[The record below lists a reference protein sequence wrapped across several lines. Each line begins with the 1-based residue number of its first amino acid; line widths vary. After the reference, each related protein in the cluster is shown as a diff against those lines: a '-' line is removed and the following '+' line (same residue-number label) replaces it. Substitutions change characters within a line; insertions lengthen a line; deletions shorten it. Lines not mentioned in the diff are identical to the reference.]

1 MRALTMDEV
10 GVVSGGGILP
20 TYNSSGVAT
29 LTNSGSSAPSFISNS
44 PNGGTLFGGAVN
56 GGFAS
61 QDAQLQCYADW
72 LNAGCP
78 DIQGQSAPDYLEE
91 VKVTAQRVG
100 QSDVSVPNA
109 ALGTGFAQMN
119 NLLAQADAEEKYAQA
134 CINMALTRYLAGL
147 ACYDTEADIWPGL
160 GAGYSSGKGLS
171 YEVTV
176 DEHKLD
182 GVVNLDASTTVD
194 HKIYNF
200 NGEVTG
206 GSSEKYGF
214 GVSVKENVSEVIR
227 GVNNAINNI
236 GQEMYRYYKGM
247 EIDLIKAD

>member
-10 GVVSGGGILP
+10 DCVSGGLEMKP
-20 TYNSSGVAT
+20 WE
-29 LTNSGSSAPSFISNS
+29 
-44 PNGGTLFGGAVN
+44 
-56 GGFAS
+56 GGFYSATWQNS
-61 QDAQLQCYADW
+61 VADSFSMMSAYSG
-72 LNAGCP
+72 LGQQMNDYHQQQVEQQKAINGLFNIS
-78 DIQGQSAPDYLEE
+78 DQSAPNS
-91 VKVTAQRVG
+91 AF
-100 QSDVSVPNA
+100 
-109 ALGTGFAQMN
+109 GTGFSPLN
-119 NLLAQADAEEKYAQA
+119 NAFSNAAAEGKYAQA
-134 CINMALTRYLAGL
+134 CASLAFSKFSAII
-147 ACYDTEADIWPGL
+147 ACYDTEADIWLGL

-182 GVVNLDASTTVD
+182 GVVNMDASTTVD